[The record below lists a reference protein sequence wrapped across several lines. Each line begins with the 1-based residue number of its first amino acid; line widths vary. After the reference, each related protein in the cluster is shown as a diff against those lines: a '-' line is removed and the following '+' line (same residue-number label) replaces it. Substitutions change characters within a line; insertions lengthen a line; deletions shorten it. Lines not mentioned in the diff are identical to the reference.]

1 MSATAAA
8 VDDLHPVGSSGL
20 ALTTTSNSPMPSDL
34 DRDSVTRS
42 LDAIAASDVLASN
55 TQLLKCILASQARMM
70 EKVEKLER
78 QCLVM
83 MGGTRAICDD
93 SDSDDN
99 ENAATV
105 AATAPAAAVAAAV
118 TTSAA
123 VNAVQLKQ
131 F

>member
-1 MSATAAA
+1 MSAITAA
-8 VDDLHPVGSSGL
+8 VDDLHPDGSCEL
-20 ALTTTSNSPMPSDL
+20 AHTTAKNSHMPSDS
-34 DRDSVTRS
+34 DRDSVSRS
-42 LDAIAASDVLASN
+42 IYAIAASDVMASN

-83 MGGTRAICDD
+83 MGGTYDTCDN
-93 SDSDDN
+93 SDSEDN
-99 ENAATV
+99 GAAVTV
-105 AATAPAAAVAAAV
+105 AAAAVAASV
-118 TTSAA
+118 NTSAA